1 MNVSSWLCNF
11 WQVSRFAE
19 ILMRTKINVYC
30 LIFLLINF
38 IISFNS
44 FNAAKDT
51 TSELSAEVIIKTSSG
66 IKIPFALDEE
76 ERNVCGNL
84 LHGAYCPLYAT
95 EDATYNLTM
104 QLPNFSGRN
113 IVEVNLVDE
122 SENEVIA
129 CFTTEILIKRIS
141 KKFRI

>member
-1 MNVSSWLCNF
+1 MREGSRGDYQKPTPLSVSIDGCSSLPCEA
-11 WQVSRFAE
+11 VAGERF
-19 ILMRTKINVYC
+19 LMAVQ
-30 LIFLLINF
+30 FL
-38 IISFNS
+38 
-44 FNAAKDT
+44 ATKDT

-66 IKIPFALDEE
+66 IKVPFALDEE